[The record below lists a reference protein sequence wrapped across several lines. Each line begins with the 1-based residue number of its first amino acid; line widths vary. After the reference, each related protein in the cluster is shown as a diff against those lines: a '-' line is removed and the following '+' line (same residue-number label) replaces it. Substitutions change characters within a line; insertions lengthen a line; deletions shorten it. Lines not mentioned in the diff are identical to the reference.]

1 MELFT
6 MVHFGQHLLFLKTF
20 DLILRQRILHPTNS
34 ILHPSQLVYLFSN
47 HVSMLIEVFLCI
59 NS

>member
-1 MELFT
+1 MELLT
-6 MVHFGQHLLFLKTF
+6 MMHIGQHLLFLKTL
-20 DLILRQRILHPTNS
+20 DLILRQRILHPSNS

-47 HVSMLIEVFLCI
+47 HVSMLIEIFLGI